1 MMDDRGIR
9 RVVLAGFLLALTLL
23 LVFTR
28 VGMIPMPTPAGN
40 ATVAHIP
47 AIVGGLLEGPL
58 VGLIVGLGLGFA
70 SFVNAT
76 VPMFKDPMVA
86 IMPRLFIGVVA
97 ALVYAGVRR
106 LDKRG
111 LLAIGVA
118 MLLLLLGAS
127 WQLGR
132 ERPIMGVIWAAVAL
146 AAAAALWFWLQ
157 REDVALVRVGIAAG
171 AGSLTNTV
179 LVLGMAVVRA
189 YLTLPVAAGIGLT
202 HGLPEMIVSAL
213 ITIGVVAAV
222 RNLGGRRRRQA
233 KKSSAMSGRK
243 GG

>member
-1 MMDDRGIR
+1 MDDRGIR

-86 IMPRLFIGVVA
+86 IVPRLFIGVVA

-106 LDKRG
+106 VGKQG
-111 LLAIGVA
+111 LLAIGAA

-132 ERPIMGVIWAAVAL
+132 DKPVMGVIWAVVAL
-146 AAAAALWFWLQ
+146 AAAVALWFWLQ
-157 REDVALVRVGIAAG
+157 REDLALVRVGIAAG

-179 LVLGMAVVRA
+179 LVLGMAVARA

-222 RNLGGRRRRQA
+222 RNLGGRRRRA
-233 KKSSAMSGRK
+233 RNAGRSGGARE
-243 GG
+243 G